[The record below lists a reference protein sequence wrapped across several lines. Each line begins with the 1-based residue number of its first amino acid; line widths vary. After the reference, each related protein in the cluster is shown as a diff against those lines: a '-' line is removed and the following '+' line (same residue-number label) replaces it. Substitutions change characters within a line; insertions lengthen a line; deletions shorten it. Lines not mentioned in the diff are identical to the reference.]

1 MEADIHC
8 VTEKKQVKRTPMGL
22 LIKMLSL
29 SAKSLLFL
37 LVATIAYNF
46 WVMTSRESIKRLK
59 ASYDN
64 EKQVRLPF

>member
-46 WVMTSRESIKRLK
+46 LGH
-59 ASYDN
+59 D
-64 EKQVRLPF
+64 